1 MTIGRAVLFDLDG
14 VLIDSEPA
22 HFAATRAALEDL
34 GLGTLDEA
42 DYARWMLGR
51 PDHSALAD
59 YLAARGLSPD
69 LLPALLERKAARYA
83 ERFAVDVR
91 PLDDGVETLRAAH
104 AAALAIGIVS
114 GALAAEI
121 AWAIERLGIAG
132 LVAVVVSGDEVACGK
147 PDPEPYLLAA
157 RRLGLEPGACVAV
170 EDAPAGVTAARAAGM
185 RCLAVDRQGWGE
197 RLAAADLVVTRLSW
211 KQLSRLLR
219 ECCDRSGE

>member
-1 MTIGRAVLFDLDG
+1 MFDLDG

-42 DYARWMLGR
+42 DYAQWMLGR

-59 YLAARGLSPD
+59 YMAARGLSPD

-83 ERFAVDVR
+83 ERFAVDVH
-91 PLDDGVETLRAAH
+91 PLADGVETLQAVY
-104 AAALAIGIVS
+104 AAALAVGIVS
-114 GALAAEI
+114 GALAVEI

-132 LVAVVVSGDEVACGK
+132 LVDTVVSGEEVARGK

-157 RRLGLEPGACVAV
+157 RRLGLEPSVCVAV
-170 EDAPAGVTAARAAGM
+170 EDAPAGVTAAKAAGM

-197 RLAAADLVVTRLSW
+197 ELGAADLVVSRLSW
-211 KQLSRLLR
+211 EALSRLLER
-219 ECCDRSGE
+219 

>member
-1 MTIGRAVLFDLDG
+1 MATTRAVLFDLDG

-34 GLGTLDEA
+34 GLDTLDEA

-51 PDHSALAD
+51 PDHRALAD
-59 YLAARGLSPD
+59 YLAARGLPAD
-69 LLPALLERKAARYA
+69 LLPTLLERKAARYA
-83 ERFAVDVR
+83 ERFAVEVR

-104 AAALAIGIVS
+104 AAGLPLGIVS

-121 AWAIERLGIAG
+121 GWAIERLGIAD

-157 RRLGLEPGACVAV
+157 RRLGLEPELCVAV
-170 EDAPAGVTAARAAGM
+170 EDAPAGVSAARAAGM

-197 RLAAADLVVTRLSW
+197 RLAAADLVVARLSW
-211 KQLSRLLR
+211 EALRQLL
-219 ECCDRSGE
+219 G

>member
-1 MTIGRAVLFDLDG
+1 MAIARAVLFDLDG

-42 DYARWMLGR
+42 DYAQWMLGR

-59 YLAARGLSPD
+59 YLEARGLSPD

-83 ERFAVDVR
+83 ERFTSEVR
-91 PLDDGVETLRAAH
+91 PLDDGVETLRAAY
-104 AAALAIGIVS
+104 AAALAVGIVS
-114 GALAAEI
+114 GALAVEI

-132 LVAVVVSGDEVACGK
+132 LVDATVSGEEVARGK

-157 RRLGLEPGACVAV
+157 HRLGLERGACVAV

-185 RCLAVDRQGWGE
+185 RCLAVDRQGWGKQ
-197 RLAAADLVVTRLSW
+197 LAGADLVVSRLSW
-211 KQLSRLLR
+211 EALRLLLER
-219 ECCDRSGE
+219 

>member
-1 MTIGRAVLFDLDG
+1 MTIRRAVLFDLDG

-42 DYARWMLGR
+42 DYAKWMLGR
-51 PDHSALAD
+51 PDHSALAE
-59 YLAARGLSPD
+59 YLAACGLPAER
-69 LLPALLERKAARYA
+69 LPALLERKAARYA
-83 ERFAVDVR
+83 ERFAVEVN
-91 PLDDGVETLRAAH
+91 PLDDGVETLQAAH
-104 AAALAIGIVS
+104 AAGLPVGIVS
-114 GALAAEI
+114 GALATEI

-157 RRLGLEPGACVAV
+157 RRLGLEPGACIAV
-170 EDAPAGVTAARAAGM
+170 EDAPAGVSAARAAGM

-197 RLAAADLVVTRLSW
+197 QLAAADLVVTRLSW
-211 KQLSRLLR
+211 EALSRLL
-219 ECCDRSGE
+219 EC